1 MTKKKAISILRKWRN
16 IGTKDMTSE
25 RLGYIEGWFGKDDSE
40 AFAMAIKAL
49 QEKKVGHWHIHEN
62 KLLGKCGRVSYECSE
77 CGVWVGCENFVRNS
91 YCPNCGAEMKDGDTA
106 ETHQN

>member
-49 QEKKVGHWHIHEN
+49 EERKEGFWQQSNIYYVYSCPFCKN
-62 KLLGKCGRVSYECSE
+62 RCTLQS
-77 CGVWVGCENFVRNS
+77 N
-91 YCPNCGAEMKDGDTA
+91 YCPSCGAKLDVEY
-106 ETHQN
+106 